1 MINNGSVGAF
11 GAGRDINI
19 TKTTAPHAFSY
30 SFTTYYGYPH
40 GHAVAMTFP
49 FFWSINMDIHRIRK
63 NISPSLYKQ
72 KIEYLKNLC
81 NIDIGDYIEKR
92 ILLPLKLPEN
102 FNKYFILESV
112 NRQRLQNNP
121 VDLDDFSE
129 LF

>member
-1 MINNGSVGAF
+1 M
-11 GAGRDINI
+11 
-19 TKTTAPHAFSY
+19 
-30 SFTTYYGYPH
+30 
-40 GHAVAMTFP
+40 
-49 FFWSINMDIHRIRK
+49 
-63 NISPSLYKQ
+63 YKQ